1 MKWSYSR
8 VGLWEQC
15 PFKFKCRYID
25 NLETEE
31 DLSPTAPLILGSA
44 MDEGI
49 QNGID
54 AGIDYYYN
62 KYPKITDVHV
72 SEAMKIEYWIPK
84 VHELL
89 SPGGRFQVEIESENF
104 KGYAD
109 YINSGVLIDFKY
121 SSNTQNYE
129 VSKQLSLYKS
139 ELKESIN
146 YMAYMC
152 IPKTFIRQK
161 NSEDVIQFRNRMR
174 QQLATMKI
182 AIVEHE
188 YDPLAVNTF
197 WANVEKIKADTEF
210 KPTKNEY
217 CKYCEYAQYCP
228 LQSIKY

>member
-25 NLETEE
+25 KLEVEE

-49 QNGID
+49 QSGID

-62 KYPKITDVHV
+62 KFPKITDVHV

-84 VHELL
+84 VHDLL
-89 SPGGRFQVEIESENF
+89 SPGGRFQVEIESDDF

-109 YINSGVLIDFKY
+109 YINSGTLIDFKY

-139 ELKESIN
+139 ELEEPIN

-161 NSEDVIQFRNRMR
+161 NSEDVIQFRNRLR

-182 AIVEHE
+182 AIVEHT
-188 YDPLAVNTF
+188 YDPVAVNTF
-197 WANVEKIKADTEF
+197 WDNVEKIKADTEY
-210 KPTKNEY
+210 KATKNEY
-217 CKYCEYAQYCP
+217 CKYCEYSQYCP
-228 LQSIKY
+228 LQKY